1 METSTNISAIVQWL
15 RHWSEELSEVGSSP
29 GGAAF
34 YFAARRVRTPT
45 SRTRHASWSATGRS
59 GATRRSPTSRRA
71 TGRSAPRRTVQRGGI
86 QRVARGESSVQQV
99 ERATGRSATGRTCDR
114 AECDRADRR
123 PTGRSR
129 TRRREQRGG
138 VREGGVQQAA
148 RKQRV
153 GVQLVLP
160 PAGIGCTPR
169 TNGADARTPCRPE
182 RQHVARGARTGR
194 ATCCLGLI
202 HLARSPATKNA
213 SHLPQETEKPRF

>member
-15 RHWSEELSEVGSSP
+15 THWSEELSEVGSSP

-71 TGRSAPRRTVQRGGI
+71 TRRSPACRTRQKQR
-86 QRVARGESSVQQV
+86 
-99 ERATGRSATGRTCDR
+99 ATGRTCHR
-114 AECDRADRR
+114 AEYDRADRR
-123 PTGRSR
+123 ATGRSR

-138 VREGGVQQAA
+138 VREGGVRRAA

-169 TNGADARTPCRPE
+169 TGRADARAPCRPDH
-182 RQHVARGARTGR
+182 QHAARGVRTGR
-194 ATCCLGLI
+194 ATRCLGLL
-202 HLARSPATKNA
+202 HLARAR
-213 SHLPQETEKPRF
+213 PR